1 MLVDESKF
9 DLMKDYNISVYVM
22 EQNQTYAGRLFLSP
36 SKCTLHVMT
45 ERFISGEFGFSKTIK
60 CFTNTCSYILCNL
73 GRPSKSIIYNL
84 EDSNNEKVPFYEY
97 KFDLGLVFAN
107 KGYRCFP
114 EKISSIIFSAPIF
127 NKWVGTTK
135 IQHNLISQIHKDI
148 EQTFFQENIEFDRN
162 VNENLKIRLAYILE
176 YHNNRANFNFRT
188 TITPKIAINFRN
200 MINIENINEEIY
212 KFYNLMNFLI
222 GSDFS
227 LNSIYWW
234 SEEFSLT
241 SSSIYIPSDF
251 RTFKNDHPLLPLNP
265 RYLDENFNFPLELF
279 NNYYLLSEN
288 DKSLFTKYSRYKNMK
303 SDEEKFLGYFR
314 LLEKLT
320 SKEKSF
326 VDNEELSKL
335 LDKSKKYL
343 QRKFGCNRKNIEG
356 LINRIE
362 KTNKMKY
369 NTSKCIGDFFDQIPQ
384 EISKQLL
391 FDKSELTDITK
402 LRNDITHANAYI
414 HDDVKLY
421 NYTKFINALLFLA
434 FIQIKLKIDT
444 RTLIPVLGNIQC
456 T

>member
-9 DLMKDYNISVYVM
+9 DLKKDYNIPVYVM

-73 GRPSKSIIYNL
+73 GRPSKSIIFNL
-84 EDSNNEKVPFYEY
+84 EGSNNEKVPFYEY
-97 KFDLGLVFAN
+97 KFDLGFVFAN

-114 EKISSIIFSAPIF
+114 DKISSIIFSAPIF
-127 NKWVGTTK
+127 NKWIGNTK
-135 IQHNLISQIHKDI
+135 IQNILISQIHKNI
-148 EQTFFQENIEFDRN
+148 EKTYFQESIEFDRN
-162 VNENLKIRLAYILE
+162 ISENLNIRLAYTLE
-176 YHNNRANFNFRT
+176 YHNNRETFNFRT
-188 TITPKIAINFRN
+188 TITPKFTIYFKNLL
-200 MINIENINEEIY
+200 NIENINEEIFS
-212 KFYNLMNFLI
+212 FYNLMNFLI

-234 SEEFSLT
+234 SEEFPLT
-241 SSSIYIPSDF
+241 SSSIYIPSHF
-251 RTFKNDHPLLPLNP
+251 QSSENDHPLLPLNP

-279 NNYYLLSEN
+279 NNYYQLSEK

-303 SDEEKFLGYFR
+303 SNEEKFLGYFR

-326 VDNEELSKL
+326 VDNEELSQL
-335 LDKSKKYL
+335 LNKSKKYL
-343 QRKFGCNRKNIEG
+343 QRKFNCNKKNIEG

-362 KTNKMKY
+362 NSNKMKY
-369 NTSKCIGDFFDQIPQ
+369 NTSKCIGDFFDQIPE
-384 EISKQLL
+384 EITKKLL
-391 FDKSELTDITK
+391 FDKSELTSITK
-402 LRNDITHANAYI
+402 LRNDITHANSYM

-421 NYTKFINALLFLA
+421 EYTKFINALLFLA
-434 FIQIKLKIDT
+434 FIQIKLKIDSIK
-444 RTLIPVLGNIQC
+444 LIPVLGNIQSS
-456 T
+456 